1 MKHAFNIILFLLT
14 IFIPTACNEDKQ
26 QPTEGFNIVGAW
38 ELARIEYPDGRIDTM
53 DVGKYTR
60 CKIYDADSTYYSI
73 ELITDGD
80 VVVIAPHEM
89 AKYTLNDTAYIENG
103 RPTPFRIINDTTMTT
118 VWDGYTEVMHKATT
132 MSESRKDE
140 IRGIVRTFFCENR
153 GTTRLSDFVLS
164 TSERELKSDKQRLV
178 YIIVIL
184 VLGVIIM
191 TMVIFRTFKQ
201 KLLLERNMRELQE
214 IRNLRPEPIAN
225 AIKEAETDLFKSEFY
240 QNLHK
245 KIETGAN
252 ITPKEWDN
260 LEQKLK
266 AVYPDFSAV
275 LYQIHH
281 LSKTEYQVC
290 MLIKI
295 HATPTEM
302 AAVLKREP
310 STISSLRG
318 RLYHKVFNK
327 KGGAKEWDE
336 FILSL

>member
-140 IRGIVRTFFCENR
+140 IRGIVRTFFCENKS
-153 GTTRLSDFVLS
+153 TDRLSDFVLS

-178 YIIVIL
+178 YIIAIL
-184 VLGVIIM
+184 LLVAIIM

-201 KLLLERNMRELQE
+201 KQLLERKMRELQE
-214 IRNLRPEPIAN
+214 IRSLRPAPIAN
-225 AIKEAETDLFKSEFY
+225 AIKEAEADFFKSEFY
-240 QNLHK
+240 QGLHK
-245 KIETGAN
+245 KINTGGN
-252 ITPKEWDN
+252 ITPKEWDS

-266 AVYPDFSAV
+266 VVYPDFSTA
-275 LYQIHH
+275 LYQIYH
-281 LSKTEYQVC
+281 LSKIEYQVC

-302 AAVLKREP
+302 AMVLKREP

-318 RLYHKVFNK
+318 RLYHKVFGK
-327 KGGAKEWDE
+327 KGGAKKWDE
-336 FILSL
+336 FISSL

>member
-184 VLGVIIM
+184 VLVAIIM

-245 KIETGAN
+245 KNRDRSQHYSQGMGQSGA
-252 ITPKEWDN
+252 EAQSG
-260 LEQKLK
+260 LSGFLR
-266 AVYPDFSAV
+266 SAV
-275 LYQIHH
+275 SDTPPLENRV
-281 LSKTEYQVC
+281 SGV
-290 MLIKI
+290 
-295 HATPTEM
+295 HAYKNPRHSNRDGRSSEEG
-302 AAVLKREP
+302 AEHNQQP
-310 STISSLRG
+310 SRASLP
-318 RLYHKVFNK
+318 
-327 KGGAKEWDE
+327 
-336 FILSL
+336 